1 MKTYF
6 EISLSVYNLWL
17 FTSVFLLLN
26 FGFIVLFPKYNIKE
40 FITVPQL
47 KGYTILNKTTFYL
60 MFLSSIFI
68 PLKTENIFFYIGIV
82 IFVIGIFLYAAAML
96 YFAISEY
103 HLPVTSGIYKF
114 SRHPVYISFFIIIS
128 GMLLVTFSGFLFII
142 AFLHFYSLYFILNEE
157 EKICEKQYGNLYK
170 DYKQKTRKLI

>member
-1 MKTYF
+1 
-6 EISLSVYNLWL
+6 
-17 FTSVFLLLN
+17 
-26 FGFIVLFPKYNIKE
+26 
-40 FITVPQL
+40 VPQL